1 MSINIDVQGN
11 TTPLER
17 DVQAAVKRINRT
29 GGIKIR
35 IDEKGVTQPL
45 GNMRRSADEFTKSL
59 EASNAR
65 VLAFGASVG
74 IINAVSDAFKGLVT
88 STMKVE
94 KNLTD
99 INVVMGLTNK
109 QLDKFGGGLF
119 KVAKE
124 TGAGFDAAS
133 EAATEFARQGLSV
146 NETLKR
152 TKDAL
157 ILTRLTGMK
166 AADSVKSLTAA
177 MNTFKG
183 EISDSTALVSK
194 FAAVDVKFAVS
205 AEDFAQAIAR
215 SGQAARD
222 AGVDINQLIGLVT
235 AAQERTAR
243 GGAVIGNSFKTI
255 FTRVQRS
262 STLNEL
268 ENIGIAVRDLQG
280 NTMPAIKIL
289 ESLAKKYDHLNDAQR
304 AYISQNVAGVFQV
317 NILKAALADLGKA
330 NSVTA
335 QATQIAASATDES
348 SKKNEQLRQ
357 TMSALAGETGV
368 AV

>member
-1 MSINIDVQGN
+1 MSINVDVHGN
-11 TTPLER
+11 TDPLVR
-17 DVQAAVKRINRT
+17 DVDAAVKRINRT

-35 IDEKGVTQPL
+35 IDDKGVTQPL
-45 GNMRRSADEFTKSL
+45 GNMKRSADEFTKSL

-88 STMKVE
+88 QTIAVE

-99 INVVMGLTNK
+99 INVVMGLTSK

-119 KVAKE
+119 KVAAE
-124 TGAGFDAAS
+124 TGAGFQAAS

-146 NETLKR
+146 AETLKR

-157 ILTRLTGMK
+157 VLTRLTGMK
-166 AADSVKSLTAA
+166 STEAVKSLTAA

-183 EISDSTALVSK
+183 EVKDSTQLVSK

-205 AEDFAQAIAR
+205 AQDFADAIAR
-215 SGQAARD
+215 AGQAARD
-222 AGVDINQLIGLVT
+222 AGVDIDQLIGLVT

-255 FTRVQRS
+255 FTR
-262 STLNEL
+262 
-268 ENIGIAVRDLQG
+268 D
-280 NTMPAIKIL
+280 
-289 ESLAKKYDHLNDAQR
+289 
-304 AYISQNVAGVFQV
+304 
-317 NILKAALADLGKA
+317 
-330 NSVTA
+330 
-335 QATQIAASATDES
+335 
-348 SKKNEQLRQ
+348 
-357 TMSALAGETGV
+357 
-368 AV
+368 